1 MRVNGRTLRPA
12 TLAERRLLSAFG
24 QSDLRVPR
32 GMNAFVAA
40 RRLGRLARYAG
51 PDGEFLRHLL
61 TIQKKPFVPEP
72 SPAPD
77 QAEPVELDAHARAA

>member
-1 MRVNGRTLRPA
+1 MRVNGRTLRPS

-40 RRLGRLARYAG
+40 RSG
-51 PDGEFLRHLL
+51 
-61 TIQKKPFVPEP
+61 
-72 SPAPD
+72 
-77 QAEPVELDAHARAA
+77 